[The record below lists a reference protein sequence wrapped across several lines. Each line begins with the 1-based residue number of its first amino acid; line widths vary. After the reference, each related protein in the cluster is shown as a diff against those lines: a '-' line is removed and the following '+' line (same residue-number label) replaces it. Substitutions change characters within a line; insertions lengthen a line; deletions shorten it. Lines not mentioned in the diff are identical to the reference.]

1 MVESRQITKSLIEGD
16 ASNGLFC
23 GAQCRRSRA
32 QATAQNILV
41 RRHAARMLE
50 GSKKMVL
57 AHGDVRGQLGKVQLT
72 P

>member
-1 MVESRQITKSLIEGD
+1 MVERRQITKSLIERD
-16 ASNGLFC
+16 ASNGLVG

-32 QATAQNILV
+32 KAAAQNILV
-41 RRHAARMLE
+41 RRHAARMLK

-57 AHGDVRGQLGKVQLT
+57 AHGDVRGQLGKVQVA